1 MKITFQKTAITLG
14 IGLFIAACA
23 GSKVTTSTEPTQA
36 DVDRNKIV
44 FNNLT
49 VEELIQGKAHY
60 EKNCGSCHKLYPP
73 TSESAVAWKKIVPPM
88 AKKAK
93 VDAKTEDLILKY
105 VISMSS
111 KK

>member
-1 MKITFQKTAITLG
+1 MKITFQKISISLV

-23 GSKVTTSTEPTQA
+23 GSKVTTSLEPTQA
-36 DVDRNKIV
+36 DVDRNKAI
-44 FNNLT
+44 FSNLT

-60 EKNCGSCHKLYPP
+60 EKSCGSCHKLYSPKD
-73 TSESAVAWKKIVPPM
+73 ESAVEWKKIVPPM

-93 VDAKTEDLILKY
+93 IDAKTEDLILKY
-105 VISMSS
+105 VISMST

>member
-1 MKITFQKTAITLG
+1 MKNSFQKISIALG

-36 DVDRNKIV
+36 DVDRNKVV
-44 FNNLT
+44 FSNLT
-49 VEELIQGKAHY
+49 LDELVQGKAHY
-60 EKNCGSCHKLYPP
+60 EKSCGSCHKLYSP
-73 TSESAVAWKKIVPPM
+73 TSESAVGWKKIVPPM

-105 VISMSS
+105 VISLSS